1 MAIASLKPLR
11 KSLLSE
17 NVVGSIRAAILDGKF
32 ELGQRLVETELAEQ
46 LGVSRGPIREALRL
60 LAAEGLVV
68 INVHRGTFVVE
79 PTVADV
85 EEIYSLRE
93 ALEVLAVQRVV
104 RLASDDELAELVESV
119 RRFQA
124 ATREE
129 RIERLVDENMKFHSR
144 LFSLARHGRL
154 SQVWSTL
161 ESQLHLCNLME
172 LERIREDL
180 RERIREDLSMTFEDH
195 SEILDAIQS
204 RDAERACRL
213 ISKHIQSA
221 AQIVRKAA
229 EAS

>member
-104 RLASDDELAELVESV
+104 RLASDDELAELVEII

-144 LFSLARHGRL
+144 LFSLARHSRL
-154 SQVWSTL
+154 SQVWSAL

-172 LERIREDL
+172 LERIQ
-180 RERIREDLSMTFEDH
+180 EDLSMSFEDH

-213 ISKHIQSA
+213 ISKHSQKA

>member
-1 MAIASLKPLR
+1 MAITSLKPLK

-161 ESQLHLCNLME
+161 ESQLHLCNSME
-172 LERIREDL
+172 LERSRPSSARPFD
-180 RERIREDLSMTFEDH
+180 DH
-195 SEILDAIQS
+195 IKILDAIQR
-204 RDAERACRL
+204 RDEEEACRL
-213 ISKHIQSA
+213 MSRHIQDA
-221 AQIVRKAA
+221 AQVAREAA
-229 EAS
+229 DPS